1 MEFDSIDRKLIS
13 QLQKDSKVTT
23 KQLSLELN
31 LSVTA
36 VYERIKKLERVG
48 VIEKYVAVVNKEKI
62 GKSFMVFCHIKL
74 VKHSN
79 EYITKFESEVVQ
91 FDEVLECYNV
101 SGDNDYILKVVVR
114 NMKAYRG
121 FINLKLTS
129 LDHIGSTH
137 STFIMSELKNSNE
150 LYI

>member
-91 FDEVLECYNV
+91 FDEVLECYNI
-101 SGDNDYILKVVVR
+101 SGDYDYILKVVVR

-150 LYI
+150 LCI